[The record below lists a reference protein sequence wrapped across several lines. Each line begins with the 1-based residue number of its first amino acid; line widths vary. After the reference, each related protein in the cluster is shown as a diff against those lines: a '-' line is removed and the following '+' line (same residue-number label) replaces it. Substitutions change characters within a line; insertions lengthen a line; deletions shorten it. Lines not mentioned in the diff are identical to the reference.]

1 MQRRNKFQAVERQVD
16 ALHFESTLLVEST
29 SADDYGQYECV
40 VRNAL
45 GQAST
50 SLEFSKPSRPDT
62 PLQLRVGNVSDSSVE
77 LLWTPGFDGGMQVY
91 YRIRLKQHGE
101 DKYKYVDA
109 KPGEQNVTLEGLKP
123 GGNYYFSVMAHNEAG
138 GSKFL
143 PDIKLTLSKG
153 SQPHSA
159 EYTEKDELPNVMII
173 GITSAAMVLLVL
185 NAALVAWFVIRRQN
199 KSQGEAE
206 PSNDDAYSKDDN
218 QSVYKVRLRRL
229 TRNSNPRE
237 LMLTDLIL
245 TSYPSLHCRRT
256 CRRRQQPPR
265 TSSRTWTSFSRPHTR
280 PSTRRAPCVRPPIR
294 CVIPISRAPC
304 PIPSGTVNATA
315 PQG

>member
-40 VRNAL
+40 VRNSL

-101 DKYKYVDA
+101 EKYKYVDA

-218 QSVYKVRLRRL
+218 QSVYKVRR
-229 TRNSNPRE
+229 SS
-237 LMLTDLIL
+237 L
-245 TSYPSLHCRRT
+245 TSNL
-256 CRRRQQPPR
+256 
-265 TSSRTWTSFSRPHTR
+265 
-280 PSTRRAPCVRPPIR
+280 I
-294 CVIPISRAPC
+294 
-304 PIPSGTVNATA
+304 
-315 PQG
+315 